1 MTRSRISSRLQLGS
15 LDLPGKSRL
24 GRRSGLAATGLVTKG
39 DEVEEWADLRF
50 FRPIGARIA
59 RGLGHT
65 RVTPDQVTLVS
76 LIIGLGAGH
85 LFVYANP
92 WLNGLGFVLFI
103 VSDVFD
109 SADGQL
115 ARIRGTSTQF
125 GRALDGISDG
135 LRFVNLGGHLIV
147 RLALTAGWSWPAA
160 TALIAVAAVSQSAQN
175 SAIDFVRH
183 AFLAV
188 AVARGSELRID
199 GSNADPGASRLQR
212 IAIWIYRAYT
222 RQQVRMFPCTTAL
235 LQVQA
240 GHGLSPN
247 AVAVYRARITPVVRR
262 CAWLGQ
268 NLRFV
273 ILGVTAIAGWPAGLA
288 WCTVG
293 PMNVVLVWLL
303 KTQERGARRA
313 LLAAHAVR
321 GTRQPHAPGL
331 LSPTSMMY
339 PSGSRM

>member
-1 MTRSRISSRLQLGS
+1 MSRVLAAIPAI
-15 LDLPGKSRL
+15 PGRDRSRL
-24 GRRSGLAATGLVTKG
+24 GQRQPPGLAAAGLATKG
-39 DEVEEWADLRF
+39 DEVEEWADLHF

-59 RGLGHT
+59 RGLAHT
-65 RVTPDQVTLVS
+65 RVTADQVTLVS
-76 LIIGLGAGH
+76 LIVGLGAGH

-115 ARIRGTSTQF
+115 ARFRGTSTQF

-160 TALIAVAAVSQSAQN
+160 AAFIVVAAVSQSAQN

-183 AFLAV
+183 AYLAV
-188 AVARGSELRID
+188 AVGRGSELRID
-199 GSNADPGASRLQR
+199 GSNDAPGSSRLQR
-212 IAIWIYRAYT
+212 LALGIYRTYT
-222 RQQVRMFPCTTAL
+222 RQQLRMFPRTAAL
-235 LQVQA
+235 LRVQA
-240 GHGLSPN
+240 DQGLPPG
-247 AVAVYRARITPVVRR
+247 AIAVYRTRIAPVVRR

-273 ILGVTAIAGWPAGLA
+273 VLGVTAIAGWPAGLA
-288 WCTVG
+288 WCTIG

-303 KTQERGARRA
+303 RAQERGAKRT
-313 LLAAHAVR
+313 LLVAKTARHVPPRERSA
-321 GTRQPHAPGL
+321 
-331 LSPTSMMY
+331 
-339 PSGSRM
+339 

>member
-1 MTRSRISSRLQLGS
+1 MSRVIAAIPATASVSRSRAGQRQ
-15 LDLPGKSRL
+15 PP
-24 GRRSGLAATGLVTKG
+24 GLAAAGLATKG
-39 DEVEEWADLRF
+39 DEVEEWADLHF

-59 RGLGHT
+59 RGLAHT
-65 RVTPDQVTLVS
+65 RVTADQVTLVS

-115 ARIRGTSTQF
+115 ARYRGTSTQF

-160 TALIAVAAVSQSAQN
+160 AAFILVAAVSQSAQN

-188 AVARGSELRID
+188 AVGRGSELRVD
-199 GSNADPGASRLQR
+199 GSNDAPGSSRLQR
-212 IAIWIYRAYT
+212 LALSIYRSYT
-222 RQQVRMFPCTTAL
+222 RHQLRMFPRTAAL
-235 LQVQA
+235 VQVQA
-240 GHGLSPN
+240 DEGLPPS
-247 AVAVYRARITPVVRR
+247 AIATYRARIAPVVRR

-273 ILGVTAIAGWPAGLA
+273 VLGVTAIAGWPAGLA
-288 WCTVG
+288 WCTIG

-303 KTQERGARRA
+303 QAQERGARRT
-313 LLAAHAVR
+313 LLVAKTARHGPPREKSA
-321 GTRQPHAPGL
+321 
-331 LSPTSMMY
+331 
-339 PSGSRM
+339 

>member
-1 MTRSRISSRLQLGS
+1 MTHTRTTSRLQFGT
-15 LDLPGKSRL
+15 LDLRREPRPLRL
-24 GRRSGLAATGLVTKG
+24 QGLAAPGLATKG

-50 FRPIGARIA
+50 FRPVGAWIA
-59 RGLGHT
+59 RRLAHT

-85 LFVYANP
+85 LFVYANA

-115 ARIRGTSTQF
+115 ARFRGTSTQF

-135 LRFVNLGGHLIV
+135 LRFVNLGAHLIV
-147 RLALTAGWSWPAA
+147 RLALTASWSWPAA

-188 AVARGSELRID
+188 AVGRGSELRVD
-199 GSNADPGASRLQR
+199 GPSDAPGASRLHR
-212 IAIWIYRAYT
+212 FALRIYRAYT
-222 RQQVRMFPCTTAL
+222 RQQVRMFPRTAAL
-235 LQVQA
+235 LRVKA
-240 GHGLSPN
+240 GQGLPSN
-247 AVAVYRARITPVVRR
+247 AVTVYRARIAPVVRR

-273 ILGVTAIAGWPAGLA
+273 ILGVTAVAGWPAGLA

-293 PMNVVLVWLL
+293 PMNLVLVWILR
-303 KTQERGARRA
+303 TQERGASRA
-313 LLAAHAVR
+313 LLVAQAAKASSRPAPLAIAV
-321 GTRQPHAPGL
+321 GGK
-331 LSPTSMMY
+331 
-339 PSGSRM
+339 